1 MKKTSLSVLLLFTGL
16 SMVGLSRCRMGL
28 QFADKA
34 TGNIQD

>member
-16 SMVGLSRCRMGL
+16 SMAGLSSGRMSL